1 MKIFDQ
7 GLYHIYNRGNNH
19 QPLFFREQD
28 YNLFIELS
36 IKNLAPRCHILA
48 WCLMPNHFH
57 FLLEINETSLERVIW
72 GGNQMPAITNGF
84 QLLQS
89 NYAKII
95 NNRENRSGSLFQQKT
110 KAKLLETIDYAV
122 TAFWYIHQNPVKS
135 SLVNNVEDWEY
146 SSYKEYF
153 GLRSG
158 KLCNVDLGKSILD
171 LSDVDFEPG
180 SMIGYQEDILDG
192 IF

>member
-1 MKIFDQ
+1 MKIFDL
-7 GLYHIYNRGNNH
+7 GLYHIYNRGNNQ
-19 QPLFFREQD
+19 QPLFFSEQD

-57 FLLEINETSLERVIW
+57 FLLEINETSLERIIW

-122 TAFWYIHQNPVKS
+122 TAFWYIHRNPVKS
-135 SLVNNVEDWEY
+135 GLVNNIQDWEY
-146 SSYKEYF
+146 SFIRNILVYDPVNYAILIWVKVFWIYPT
-153 GLRSG
+153 LI
-158 KLCNVDLGKSILD
+158 LNLG
-171 LSDVDFEPG
+171 V
-180 SMIGYQEDILDG
+180 
-192 IF
+192 

>member
-19 QPLFFREQD
+19 QPLFFKEQD
-28 YNLFIELS
+28 YILFIELS
-36 IKNLAPRCHILA
+36 LKYIAPRCHILA

-57 FLLEINETSLERVIW
+57 FLVEINEKSLDRVIW
-72 GGNQMPAITNGF
+72 GGNQMPSITNGF

-95 NNRENRSGSLFQQKT
+95 NIRENRSGSLFQQKT
-110 KAKLLETIDYAV
+110 KAKLLETLEYAI
-122 TAFWYIHQNPVKS
+122 TAFTYIHQNPVKS
-135 SLVNNVEDWEY
+135 GLVKNMRDWEY
-146 SSYKEYF
+146 SSYKEYS
-153 GLRSG
+153 GLRSER
-158 KLCNVDLGKSILD
+158 LSNVDLGKSIFD
-171 LSDVDFEPG
+171 LSAFNFENG
-180 SMIGYQEDILDG
+180 NNAELHENDLEG

>member
-7 GLYHIYNRGNNH
+7 GLYHIYNRGNNK
-19 QPLFFREQD
+19 QPLFFSEQD

-36 IKNLAPRCHILA
+36 IKNLTPRCHILA

-57 FLLEINETSLERVIW
+57 FLLEINETSLERIIW

-110 KAKLLETIDYAV
+110 KSKLLETIDYAV

-135 SLVNNVEDWEY
+135 GLVNNIQDWEY
-146 SSYKEYF
+146 SSYKEYS

-171 LSDVDFEPG
+171 LSDIDFEPG
-180 SMIGYQEDILDG
+180 IMSGYQEDILDD

>member
-19 QPLFFREQD
+19 QPLFFNEQD
-28 YNLFIELS
+28 YILFIELCLKY
-36 IKNLAPRCHILA
+36 IAPRCHILA

-57 FLLEINETSLERVIW
+57 FLVEINEKSLERVIW
-72 GGNQMPAITNGF
+72 GGNQMPSITNGF

-110 KAKLLETIDYAV
+110 KAKLLETIGSAL
-122 TAFWYIHQNPVKS
+122 TTFWYIHQNPVKS
-135 SLVNNVEDWEY
+135 GLVKDIQGWEY
-146 SSYKEYF
+146 SSFKEYS
-153 GLRSG
+153 GLRSER
-158 KLCNVDLGKSILD
+158 LSNVDLGKSIFD
-171 LSDVDFEPG
+171 LSAFNFENG
-180 SMIGYQEDILDG
+180 NNAELHENDLEG

>member
-1 MKIFDQ
+1 MKIYET
-7 GLYHIYNRGNNH
+7 GLYHIYNRGNNK
-19 QPLFFREQD
+19 QPLFFTNHD
-28 YNLFIELS
+28 YLNFIELCHIYLVS
-36 IKNLAPRCHILA
+36 RCTILA

-57 FLLEINETSLERVIW
+57 FLLEINEVSLERVIW

-89 NYAKII
+89 NYAKRI
-95 NNRENRSGSLFQQKT
+95 NNRENRTGSLFQQKT
-110 KAKLLETIDYAV
+110 KAKLLETIEYAV
-122 TAFWYIHQNPVKS
+122 TALWYIHQNPIKS
-135 SLVNNVEDWEY
+135 GLVNNIQDWEY
-146 SSYKEYF
+146 SSYKEYY

-171 LSDVDFEPG
+171 LSDFDFEPG
-180 SMIGYQEDILDG
+180 NMIEYQETNLDR